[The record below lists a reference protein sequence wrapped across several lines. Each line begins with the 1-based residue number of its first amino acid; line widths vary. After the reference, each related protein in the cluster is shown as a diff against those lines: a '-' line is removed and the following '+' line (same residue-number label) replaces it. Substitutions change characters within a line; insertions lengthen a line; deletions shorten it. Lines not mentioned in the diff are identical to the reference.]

1 MGSQRL
7 DKPKDVGFSSLSDLF
22 GAQRLVDPKDV
33 EFGASSNPYILGI
46 NV

>member
-1 MGSQRL
+1 VGSHHL
-7 DKPKDVGFSSLSDLF
+7 DKPKDVGFNSLSDLF